1 MSASDVGELCRETGV
16 ELQGTKIRSNVT
28 SALGVTVQLGY
39 NPKTHSSD
47 YISKEVNVGL
57 GVRVRHGARL
67 SRLVRLTVCVLQMI
81 G

>member
-1 MSASDVGELCRETGV
+1 MGHLVSHSFSLLVGALS
-16 ELQGTKIRSNVT
+16 SNITSVT